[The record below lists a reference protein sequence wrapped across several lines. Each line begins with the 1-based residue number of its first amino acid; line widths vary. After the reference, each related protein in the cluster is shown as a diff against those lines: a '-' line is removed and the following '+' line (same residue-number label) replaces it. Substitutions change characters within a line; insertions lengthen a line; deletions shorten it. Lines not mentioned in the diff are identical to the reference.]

1 MDWLANT
8 SKIVL
13 KEPHLTSAYLPSTPP
28 LEFQARLDVGAWA
41 PCNHDFSYN
50 HLYCVVLLT
59 CASPPVLSF
68 LLPFFPW
75 FLLLLNMASIFPAV
89 AIALFISAASAAPAS
104 ITGSAI
110 NSQVT
115 QLAGGGI
122 PVNNNPPAPQLSQN
136 AVNSFQLANFL
147 ENLESN
153 FFQNGLANLTK
164 WGTAGYTNGVS
175 NLDVVAAVAAQE
187 EVHVAN
193 LVKVITGNGG
203 QAITPCSYQFPVSDA
218 NSFYAL
224 ANIITSV
231 GIGALIDLEATLAPT
246 DPGVVPAVGSIVPV
260 ESRHDAF
267 FRLTANEHPNPT
279 AFETRISGAWAYNL
293 ALDFVVSGSCT
304 NLPSFIQSLPV
315 FADIAVLAA
324 GPPSFAA
331 ANGEPGS
338 LAFTILDM
346 SQMYTHWNTS
356 GPLYMGWVDAANSPI
371 YTDVRLIGK
380 GEFMADIPSG
390 LFGMAF
396 AALTN
401 QNTATNVADLTKA
414 TLAGPLPMPIS

>member
-1 MDWLANT
+1 M
-8 SKIVL
+8 
-13 KEPHLTSAYLPSTPP
+13 
-28 LEFQARLDVGAWA
+28 
-41 PCNHDFSYN
+41 
-50 HLYCVVLLT
+50 
-59 CASPPVLSF
+59 
-68 LLPFFPW
+68 
-75 FLLLLNMASIFPAV
+75 FPAV
-89 AIALFISAASAAPAS
+89 ALALVISATSALPVS
-104 ITGSAI
+104 ITGSSI

-115 QLAGGGI
+115 QSAGGGI
-122 PVNNNPPAPQLSQN
+122 PVSNNPPAPQLSTN

-153 FFQNGLANLTK
+153 FFQNGLANLTE

-203 QAITPCSYQFPVSDA
+203 QAILPCAYQFPVSDA

-231 GIGALIDLEATLAPT
+231 GIGALIDLEAGIAPT
-246 DPGVVPAVGSIVPV
+246 DPGAIPAVGSIVPV

-267 FRLTANEHPNPT
+267 FRLTTNEHPNPT

-293 ALDFVVSGSCT
+293 ALDFVVAGSCGQ
-304 NLPSFIQSLPV
+304 LPPSITSLPV
-315 FADIAVLAA
+315 FPDIQVLRA

-331 ANGEPGS
+331 TNGEPGS
-338 LAFTILDM
+338 LAFEVLDL
-346 SQMYTHWNTS
+346 SQVDDRWNTTGS
-356 GPLYMGWVDAANSPI
+356 LYMGWVDAANSPV
-371 YTDVRLIGK
+371 YTAVTLVGK
-380 GEFMADIPSG
+380 GSFMADIPAG

-396 AALTN
+396 AVLTN
-401 QNTATNVADLTKA
+401 QNMAANVADLTAA
-414 TLAGPLPMPIS
+414 TLAGPLPMPVS

>member
-1 MDWLANT
+1 M
-8 SKIVL
+8 
-13 KEPHLTSAYLPSTPP
+13 
-28 LEFQARLDVGAWA
+28 
-41 PCNHDFSYN
+41 
-50 HLYCVVLLT
+50 
-59 CASPPVLSF
+59 
-68 LLPFFPW
+68 
-75 FLLLLNMASIFPAV
+75 MASVFPAV
-89 AIALFISAASAAPAS
+89 AIALLISAASAAPAS

-122 PVNNNPPAPQLSQN
+122 PVNNNPPAPPLSQN

-153 FFQNGLANLTK
+153 FFQNGLANLTA
-164 WGTAGYTNGVS
+164 WGNAGYTNGVS

-203 QAITPCSYQFPVSDA
+203 QAIVPCSYQFPVSDA
-218 NSFYAL
+218 PSFFAL

-231 GIGALIDLEATLAPT
+231 GIGALIDLEANVAPT
-246 DPGVVPAVGSIVPV
+246 DPGVIPAVGSIVPV

-293 ALDFVVSGSCT
+293 ALDFVVADSCT
-304 NLPSFIQSLPV
+304 NLPSFITSLPV
-315 FADIAVLAA
+315 FPDIQVIGA

-331 ANGEPGS
+331 KNNEPGS
-338 LAFTILDM
+338 LTFTILNPK
-346 SQMYTHWNTS
+346 QMYAHWNTS
-356 GPLYMGWVDAANSPI
+356 GPLYMGWVDAANSPV
-371 YTDVRLIGK
+371 YTPAIDVGGGDFK
-380 GEFMADIPSG
+380 ADIPAG

-414 TLAGPLPMPIS
+414 TIAGPLPMPVS

>member
-1 MDWLANT
+1 M
-8 SKIVL
+8 KITFDIPTRAFSL
-13 KEPHLTSAYLPSTPP
+13 QSSSSHIFPAFP
-28 LEFQARLDVGAWA
+28 LVI
-41 PCNHDFSYN
+41 
-50 HLYCVVLLT
+50 
-59 CASPPVLSF
+59 
-68 LLPFFPW
+68 
-75 FLLLLNMASIFPAV
+75 LLLHISIMASILPAV
-89 AIALFISAASAAPAS
+89 AVALLISAASALPAS

-110 NSQVT
+110 TPQVT

-122 PVNNNPPAPQLSQN
+122 PVNNNPPAAQLSQN
-136 AVNSFQLANFL
+136 AVSSFELANFL

-153 FFQNGLANLTK
+153 FFQNGLANLTA

-203 QAITPCSYQFPVSDA
+203 QAIVPCQYQFPVSDA
-218 NSFYAL
+218 PSFYAL

-231 GIGALIDLEATLAPT
+231 GIGALIDLEANVAPT
-246 DPGVVPAVGSIVPV
+246 DPGVIPAVGSIVPV

-279 AFETRISGAWAYNL
+279 AFETRISGTWAYNL
-293 ALDFVVSGSCT
+293 ALDFIVADSCT
-304 NLPSFIQSLPV
+304 NLPVSISSLPV
-315 FADIAVLAA
+315 FPDIQVINA

-331 ANGEPGS
+331 KNGEPGS
-338 LAFTILDM
+338 LTFTVLTP

-356 GPLYMGWVDAANSPI
+356 GPLYMGWVDAANSPV
-371 YTDVRLIGK
+371 YTSVTHVGNGD
-380 GEFMADIPSG
+380 FMADIPSG

-414 TLAGPLPMPIS
+414 TVAGPLPMPVS

>member
-1 MDWLANT
+1 M
-8 SKIVL
+8 
-13 KEPHLTSAYLPSTPP
+13 PHHPGSGPLVTSASHITTVAALVSLPTYVS
-28 LEFQARLDVGAWA
+28 Q
-41 PCNHDFSYN
+41 
-50 HLYCVVLLT
+50 LLF
-59 CASPPVLSF
+59 F
-68 LLPFFPW
+68 LLPFFP
-75 FLLLLNMASIFPAV
+75 LLLSLFTMASVLPVV
-89 AIALFISAASAAPAS
+89 AIALLISAVSAAPAS

-122 PVNNNPPAPQLSQN
+122 PVNNNPPAPPLSQN

-153 FFQNGLANLTK
+153 FFQNGLANLTA

-203 QAITPCSYQFPVSDA
+203 QAIVPCSYQFPVSDA
-218 NSFYAL
+218 TSFFAL

-231 GIGALIDLEATLAPT
+231 GIGALIDLEANVAPT
-246 DPGVVPAVGSIVPV
+246 DPGVIPAVGSIVPV

-279 AFETRISGAWAYNL
+279 AFETRISGTWAYNL
-293 ALDFVVSGSCT
+293 ALDFVVANSCT
-304 NLPSFIQSLPV
+304 NLPSFITSLPV
-315 FADIAVLAA
+315 FPDIQVIGA

-331 ANGEPGS
+331 TGNEPGS
-338 LAFTILDM
+338 LTFTVLDPK
-346 SQMYTHWNTS
+346 QMYTHWNTS
-356 GPLYMGWVDAANSPI
+356 GPLYMGWVDAANSPV
-371 YTDVRLIGK
+371 YTPAINVGNGDFK
-380 GEFMADIPSG
+380 ADIPAG

-401 QNTATNVADLTKA
+401 QNTATNIADLTKA
-414 TLAGPLPMPIS
+414 TVAGPLPMPIS

>member
-1 MDWLANT
+1 
-8 SKIVL
+8 
-13 KEPHLTSAYLPSTPP
+13 
-28 LEFQARLDVGAWA
+28 
-41 PCNHDFSYN
+41 
-50 HLYCVVLLT
+50 LL
-59 CASPPVLSF
+59 F
-68 LLPFFPW
+68 
-75 FLLLLNMASIFPAV
+75 LLLNMGSILPAV
-89 AIALFISAASAAPAS
+89 AIALLISAASAAPAS

-122 PVNNNPPAPQLSQN
+122 PVNNNPSAGQLSQN

-153 FFQNGLANLTK
+153 FFQNGLANLTE

-175 NLDVVAAVAAQE
+175 NLEVVAAVAAQE

-203 QAITPCSYQFPVSDA
+203 QAIVPCAYQFPVSDA
-218 NSFYAL
+218 SSFYAL

-231 GIGALIDLEATLAPT
+231 GIGALIDLEANVAPT
-246 DPGVVPAVGSIVPV
+246 DPGVIPAVGSIVPV

-279 AFETRISGAWAYNL
+279 AFETRISGTWAYNL
-293 ALDFVVSGSCT
+293 ALDFVVANSCT
-304 NLPSFIQSLPV
+304 DLPSFITSLPV
-315 FADIAVLAA
+315 FPDIQVIGA

-338 LAFTILDM
+338 LTFTVLNPN
-346 SQMYTHWNTS
+346 QMYTHWNTS
-356 GPLYMGWVDAANSPI
+356 GPLYMGWVDAANSPV
-371 YTDVRLIGK
+371 YTAVTHVGN
-380 GEFMADIPSG
+380 GNFMADIPAG

-401 QNTATNVADLTKA
+401 QNTAANIADLTKA
-414 TLAGPLPMPIS
+414 TVAGPLPMPVS